1 MGLRLVGAGLG
12 RTGTLSLKAAVERL
26 TGGRCY
32 HMLEVFG
39 RPDDVP
45 VWRRAT
51 RGELP
56 DWNRFLAEFTATV
69 DWPAAAFWRE
79 ISQSNPDALVLLS
92 VRESPETWWHSAE
105 QTIVDR
111 LRRPPDAGGGAERRE
126 WISELLTARFT
137 ARWGDRDGAIE
148 AYRRHNDAVRTAVA
162 PGRLVEWRPG
172 DGWEP
177 LCAALGEPVPDEPF
191 PHLNSTAE
199 FRAFTSLDAGPEEAS
214 SE

>member
-1 MGLRLVGAGLG
+1 MRPAGSS
-12 RTGTLSLKAAVERL
+12 RTGTASSPSSPPPS
-26 TGGRCY
+26 TG
-32 HMLEVFG
+32 
-39 RPDDVP
+39 
-45 VWRRAT
+45 
-51 RGELP
+51 
-56 DWNRFLAEFTATV
+56 
-69 DWPAAAFWRE
+69 
-79 ISQSNPDALVLLS
+79 
-92 VRESPETWWHSAE
+92 
-105 QTIVDR
+105 R

-199 FRAFTSLDAGPEEAS
+199 FRAFTSLDAGPEVAS